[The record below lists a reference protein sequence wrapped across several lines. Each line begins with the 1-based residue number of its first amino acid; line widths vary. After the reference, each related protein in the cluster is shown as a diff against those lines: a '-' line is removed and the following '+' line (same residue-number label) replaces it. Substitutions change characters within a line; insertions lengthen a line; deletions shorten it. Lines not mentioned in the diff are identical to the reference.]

1 MMNLTEM
8 VVLETDFVQRA
19 YDNKWEKVV
28 KIMDTEN
35 GYTYRNENGV
45 SVTLIPEKWV
55 TVDVIDYMAEIVD

>member
-8 VVLETDFVQRA
+8 VVLETDFIQRA